1 MSGGSESNQRYWLI
15 KSANRILGPYT
26 LAELTEQL
34 KTKQV
39 SIIDEVRQPDGR
51 WSYIRENQMFMDI
64 VQSLRDEAD
73 PHSELTMTQS
83 VAQHTAITR
92 TDVNV
97 SDDLT
102 PIPIPHQSRHDDLK
116 DVTSSAES
124 TVPRGG
130 LNKAKSYAASTDA
143 RVHDRLQKKTQYLR
157 WMLFIVGAVAV
168 AAVVLILTQ
177 KEKKKAL
184 GYDEFMAQA
193 LRYKSLGLYEKSLQS
208 YQKASKLREPDSEA
222 QMQMAPVLISEDRQ
236 SLLGRRILEQALGA
250 EGRPRADIVNAYLG
264 IAVSYMIDGDLKP
277 AEDTLQKVLGYDP
290 SNIPAQMNL
299 AIIRQKRGENRE
311 AAQTFDGIYRKNP
324 QSGLALF
331 GRALAVVEQAKTQPE
346 ATMLQNLVSDIQAYV
361 SRSGYLRQELL
372 LFSIYAQ
379 SLLGDIDGVNQSVVR
394 FLIELPGQ
402 AAHYTHPLFV
412 DWRFTQWDSLEKY
425 CSEILQKV
433 NVHSELKAFRAVCLM
448 EVNRFT
454 DSSKILEEAL
464 AEAPKDPYILMAQA
478 SFLKKV
484 GRIPEMQAILKL
496 PELQNL
502 TAKNLLLGE
511 TCRQNKDVACAQ
523 GIYKFVL
530 ERDKNNIAAI
540 YGLSWA
546 MTQNTQERRAAYEQV
561 RLGLQNEPNYLP
573 LLELRDQLENEP

>member
-1 MSGGSESNQRYWLI
+1 MSGGSASNQRYWLI
-15 KSANRILGPYT
+15 KSATRILGPYT

-34 KTKQV
+34 KTKQISV
-39 SIIDEVRQPDGR
+39 IDEVRQPDGR

-73 PHSELTMTQS
+73 PHSELTMTHS

-102 PIPIPHQSRHDDLK
+102 PTPISNQRRHDDMK

-124 TVPRGG
+124 TVSRGG
-130 LNKAKSYAASTDA
+130 LHKAKSYAASSDA
-143 RVHDRLQKKTQYLR
+143 RVQDRLQKKTEYLR
-157 WMLFIVGAVAV
+157 WMLFLVGVIAV
-168 AAVVLILTQ
+168 AAIVLILTQ
-177 KEKKKAL
+177 KEKKKTL

-193 LRYKSLGLYEKSLQS
+193 LRYKALGLYEKSLQS

-236 SLLGRRILEQALGA
+236 SLAGRRILEQALGKD
-250 EGRPRADIVNAYLG
+250 GRPRAEVVNAYLG
-264 IAVSYMIDGDLKP
+264 IAVSYMMDGDMKP

-299 AIIRQKRGENRE
+299 AIIRLKRGDNRE

-331 GRALAVVEQAKTQPE
+331 GRALAVVEQAKAQPE
-346 ATMLQNLVSDIQAYV
+346 PTMLQNLVRDIQSYV
-361 SRSGYLRQELL
+361 QRSGYLRQELL
-372 LFSIYAQ
+372 LFNIYAQ
-379 SLLGDIDGVNQSVVR
+379 SLLGDIDGVNQSVVG
-394 FLIELPGQ
+394 FLVELPGQ
-402 AAHYTHPLFV
+402 AVHYTHPLFV

-433 NVHSELKAFRAVCLM
+433 NIHPELKAFRAVCLM

-478 SFLKKV
+478 NFLKKI
-484 GRIPEMQAILKL
+484 GRIPEMHAILKL

-511 TCRQNKDVACAQ
+511 TCMQNKDIACAH
-523 GIYKFVL
+523 GVYKSVL
-530 ERDKNNIAAI
+530 ERDKNNITAI

-573 LLELRDQLENEP
+573 LLELRDQMENEP